1 MTLIQRSRRPGAVAR
16 GAATV
21 IALMAMIAGALT
33 ACGSDRNG
41 DATGHSH
48 TGDTQVVAAHDTN
61 EQTALRVAMRS
72 LWAQHME
79 WTYATVV
86 AFASDSPALQA
97 TLTRLLR
104 NQNDIGGAVTPYY
117 GTEAGKKLTDLLR
130 THIEEAVPVLTAA
143 KAGDKAGLTTAVDAW
158 YANAR
163 EIADFLASAN
173 PNWKKGEMRQMM
185 KTHITQTIGYASD
198 VLGGN
203 YASAIDNYDHAEAH
217 MLEMADMLT
226 AGLVEQFPDKF

>member
-1 MTLIQRSRRPGAVAR
+1 MTLTQRSRRPGSAAR
-16 GAATV
+16 GAATLV
-21 IALMAMIAGALT
+21 ALMAMTAGALT
-33 ACGSDRNG
+33 ACGSDRSH
-41 DATGHSH
+41 DAIVHSH
-48 TGDTQVVAAHDTN
+48 TGDTQVVAAHHTD
-61 EQTALRVAMRS
+61 EQAALRVEMRL

-97 TLTRLLR
+97 TMSRLLR
-104 NQNDIGGAVTPYY
+104 NQTDIGDAVIPYY
-117 GTEAGKKLTDLLR
+117 GTDAGKKLTDLLR

-143 KAGDKAGLTTAVDAW
+143 KAGDKTALTRAVDAW

-163 EIADFLASAN
+163 EIADFLAAAN
-173 PNWKKGEMRQMM
+173 PSWKKGEMRQMM
-185 KTHITQTIGYASD
+185 QAHITQTIGYASD

-203 YASAIDNYDHAEAH
+203 YASAIDEYDQAEAH

-226 AGLVEQFPDKF
+226 AGIVKQFPDKF